1 MAKTR
6 QEIENRILTPVITF
20 MPKTPKKQVPIKR
33 CGCGRQASYEVYEHQ
48 EPHCHSCMLEATDCS
63 QPVLVRRLD
72 GGYDD
77 AS

>member
-6 QEIENRILTPVITF
+6 REIENPILTPVITF
-20 MPKTPKKQVPIKR
+20 RPKHPAPTFAR
-33 CGCGRQASYEVYEHQ
+33 CGCGRPASYEVYEHQ
-48 EPHCHSCMLEATDCS
+48 EPHCELCYDEAISTDT
-63 QPVLVRRLD
+63 PVLVRRLV